1 MIHQGQRWAGSP
13 LLVPEPKVALG
24 LAPLHRTHCLDA
36 SRKHAGGTLG
46 DRIELFLWRGIKS
59 A

>member
-1 MIHQGQRWAGSP
+1 MVHQGQRWAGTL

-24 LAPLHRTHCLDA
+24 PAPLHPTHCLDA
-36 SRKHAGGTLG
+36 SRKHAGMTLG
-46 DRIELFLWRGIKS
+46 DRIDLFLWRGIKS